1 MYPHSFYTSVTGRKI
16 STENS
21 RNLARNR
28 DYPADMTV
36 VMPSVESRSHSIAVR
51 QAQSLLR
58 AWVCGDL
65 LRLRAELDRSTFI
78 PAATETHPECEQ
90 LELLRSVASQM
101 RNCRDL
107 YAERSTD
114 PQLGLC
120 VDLLV
125 HLASCFVYTD

>member
-1 MYPHSFYTSVTGRKI
+1 
-16 STENS
+16 
-21 RNLARNR
+21 
-28 DYPADMTV
+28 
-36 VMPSVESRSHSIAVR
+36 MPFAEACAPSLAVR

-65 LRLRAELDRSTFI
+65 PRLRAELDRSTFI
-78 PAATETHPECEQ
+78 AAAADSHPESEQ
-90 LELLRSVASQM
+90 LELLKSVAGQM

>member
-1 MYPHSFYTSVTGRKI
+1 
-16 STENS
+16 
-21 RNLARNR
+21 
-28 DYPADMTV
+28 
-36 VMPSVESRSHSIAVR
+36 MPFAETRSSLAVR

-65 LRLRAELDRSTFI
+65 PRLRAELDRSTFI
-78 PAATETHPECEQ
+78 SINPDSHPDCEQ
-90 LELLRSVASQM
+90 LELLKSVAGQM

>member
-1 MYPHSFYTSVTGRKI
+1 MQF
-16 STENS
+16 TES
-21 RNLARNR
+21 PTA
-28 DYPADMTV
+28 
-36 VMPSVESRSHSIAVR
+36 SSAVR

-65 LRLRAELDRSTFI
+65 RRLRAELDRSTFI
-78 PAATETHPECEQ
+78 AATSASHSECEQ
-90 LELLRSVASQM
+90 LELLKSVASQM

>member
-1 MYPHSFYTSVTGRKI
+1 VTPI
-16 STENS
+16 LPT
-21 RNLARNR
+21 
-28 DYPADMTV
+28 
-36 VMPSVESRSHSIAVR
+36 RSSSLAVR

-65 LRLRAELDRSTFI
+65 PRLRAELDRSTFLFPI
-78 PAATETHPECEQ
+78 SDTHAESEQ
-90 LELLRSVASQM
+90 LELLKSVAGQM

-107 YAERSTD
+107 YAERSSD

>member
-1 MYPHSFYTSVTGRKI
+1 MMQLT
-16 STENS
+16 
-21 RNLARNR
+21 
-28 DYPADMTV
+28 
-36 VMPSVESRSHSIAVR
+36 ESRSPSIAVR

-65 LRLRAELDRSTFI
+65 PRLRAELDRSTFLSPI
-78 PAATETHPECEQ
+78 PDSHPDCEQ
-90 LELLRSVASQM
+90 LELLKSVASQM

-125 HLASCFVYTD
+125 HLASCFVYSD

>member
-1 MYPHSFYTSVTGRKI
+1 MTDMLVVTSFAD
-16 STENS
+16 S
-21 RNLARNR
+21 RA
-28 DYPADMTV
+28 
-36 VMPSVESRSHSIAVR
+36 PSVAVR

-65 LRLRAELDRSTFI
+65 PRLRAELDRSTFI
-78 PAATETHPECEQ
+78 PAISDAHPECEQ
-90 LELLRSVASQM
+90 LELLKSVAGQM

-107 YAERSTD
+107 YAERSMD

>member
-1 MYPHSFYTSVTGRKI
+1 
-16 STENS
+16 
-21 RNLARNR
+21 
-28 DYPADMTV
+28 
-36 VMPSVESRSHSIAVR
+36 VR

-65 LRLRAELDRSTFI
+65 PRLRAELDRSTFL
-78 PAATETHPECEQ
+78 PCAPDSHSESEQ
-90 LELLRSVASQM
+90 LELLKSVASQM

-107 YAERSTD
+107 YAERSMD

-125 HLASCFVYTD
+125 HLASCLVYSD

>member
-1 MYPHSFYTSVTGRKI
+1 MRINS
-16 STENS
+16 S
-21 RNLARNR
+21 RNRR
-28 DYPADMTV
+28 DLDDKFV
-36 VMPSVESRSHSIAVR
+36 VMPLTDSRSPSLAVR

-65 LRLRAELDRSTFI
+65 PRLRAELDRSTFI
-78 PAATETHPECEQ
+78 STTLDSHPDCEQ
-90 LELLRSVASQM
+90 LELLKSVASQM

-107 YAERSTD
+107 YAERSSD

>member
-1 MYPHSFYTSVTGRKI
+1 
-16 STENS
+16 
-21 RNLARNR
+21 
-28 DYPADMTV
+28 
-36 VMPSVESRSHSIAVR
+36 MPFTESRTPSLAVR

-65 LRLRAELDRSTFI
+65 SRLRAELDRSTFF
-78 PAATETHPECEQ
+78 PNTSDSHPESEQ
-90 LELLRSVASQM
+90 LELLKSVACQM

-107 YAERSTD
+107 YAERSSD

-125 HLASCFVYTD
+125 HLASCLVYSD

>member
-1 MYPHSFYTSVTGRKI
+1 MRPNYARKREY
-16 STENS
+16 STDKPE
-21 RNLARNR
+21 
-28 DYPADMTV
+28 
-36 VMPSVESRSHSIAVR
+36 VMPFTETRPSSLAVR

-65 LRLRAELDRSTFI
+65 PRLRAELDRSTFI
-78 PAATETHPECEQ
+78 STTADSHPDCEQ
-90 LELLRSVASQM
+90 LELLKSVASQM

>member
-1 MYPHSFYTSVTGRKI
+1 MQVR
-16 STENS
+16 
-21 RNLARNR
+21 
-28 DYPADMTV
+28 
-36 VMPSVESRSHSIAVR
+36 ESRSPSIAVR

-65 LRLRAELDRSTFI
+65 HRLRAELDRSTFI
-78 PAATETHPECEQ
+78 SPTSDTHPDCEQ
-90 LELLRSVASQM
+90 LELLKSVATQM

-125 HLASCFVYTD
+125 HLASCFIYTD

>member
-1 MYPHSFYTSVTGRKI
+1 LIVTSYLET
-16 STENS
+16 T
-21 RNLARNR
+21 
-28 DYPADMTV
+28 
-36 VMPSVESRSHSIAVR
+36 PSSSLAVR

-65 LRLRAELDRSTFI
+65 PRLRAELDRSTFLF
-78 PAATETHPECEQ
+78 PTTDAHPECEQ
-90 LELLRSVASQM
+90 LELLKSVASQM

-114 PQLGLC
+114 PKLGLC

-125 HLASCFVYTD
+125 HLASCFVYAD

>member
-1 MYPHSFYTSVTGRKI
+1 MPVVTSFAD
-16 STENS
+16 S
-21 RNLARNR
+21 R
-28 DYPADMTV
+28 T
-36 VMPSVESRSHSIAVR
+36 PSVAVR

-65 LRLRAELDRSTFI
+65 PRLRAELDRSTFI
-78 PAATETHPECEQ
+78 PATSDAHPESEQ
-90 LELLRSVASQM
+90 LELMKSVASQM

-107 YAERSTD
+107 YAERSMD

>member
-1 MYPHSFYTSVTGRKI
+1 MTCVTPFPVTRPTS
-16 STENS
+16 
-21 RNLARNR
+21 L
-28 DYPADMTV
+28 
-36 VMPSVESRSHSIAVR
+36 AVR

-65 LRLRAELDRSTFI
+65 PRLRAELDRSTFLF
-78 PAATETHPECEQ
+78 PNTDTHPDYEQ
-90 LELLRSVASQM
+90 LELLKSVASQM

-107 YAERSTD
+107 YAERSSD

-125 HLASCFVYTD
+125 HLASCLVYSD

>member
-1 MYPHSFYTSVTGRKI
+1 MP
-16 STENS
+16 
-21 RNLARNR
+21 
-28 DYPADMTV
+28 V
-36 VMPSVESRSHSIAVR
+36 VMPFAESTTPSVAVR

-65 LRLRAELDRSTFI
+65 PRLRAELDRSTFI
-78 PAATETHPECEQ
+78 PIISDAHPECEQ
-90 LELLRSVASQM
+90 LELLKSVAGQM

-107 YAERSTD
+107 YAERSSD

-125 HLASCFVYTD
+125 HLASCFVYSD